1 MSKEP
6 KELNGQNG
14 SKETNEVK
22 VKKEKA
28 EAVNESIR
36 EKNRQATAQA
46 WKNMNAA
53 LNDRDEYEG
62 INAVL
67 KFFNEKGRVGS
78 GITMAEQLKIIEDQ
92 FFIRTRY
99 VELDEDWYRTAAVPM
114 LVKTKDD
121 RWLAVI
127 PVTDGTCFCMDR
139 GAKVKVTRKKAAE
152 FTDSAICFYRGMKNG
167 RLSLKELISFLFRCS
182 SKRDRITVL
191 AASVLATLA
200 GMLLPWVNSFIFSD
214 IIPAGEKSGIA
225 AAAALLFAA
234 VLTAAVLG
242 LLQSL
247 VLTNTVLRCGV
258 YVQSAIFSRLL
269 TLKTDFF
276 KSRRSGELSRM
287 VTEFSDISQIL
298 SVRSIS
304 ACISLVLSFFYLIQI
319 YIYAPRLFVWI
330 LLSTALLG
338 AVMTAEGILHAGW
351 MRRYSQSLSKMSG
364 FCYEMLA
371 GMEHIKLNGAEA
383 RIMRRWSERYLDA
396 SRNEDKPFFLKYA
409 QVFYKLVSIF
419 TTAVIFLSGAGMAA
433 SDYIAFSAAY
443 GAYTAA
449 GAGATV
455 IIQTI
460 ASLKASYSL
469 ISPVLEAE
477 CEEYG
482 SEKKT
487 PERLRGE
494 ITVSDLYFRYADG
507 APYVL
512 QGLSVHIREGESVG
526 VIGTSGC
533 GKSTLIRL
541 LLGFEE
547 AEKGSV
553 YIDEFDIRELDMRSC
568 RRKIGTVLQDA
579 GIISGDIYSN
589 ITITKPDANREE
601 VREAIDMAGLTETIE
616 SLPMGVHTPI
626 SQENCTL
633 SGGQR
638 QRVLIARALITKPSI
653 LIFDEATSALD
664 NITQAKISESV
675 NRLKC
680 TKIIVAH
687 RLSTIQQCDRIL
699 VMDKGGIVQ
708 EGTFE
713 ELKNADGLLKQL
725 LVRQEIR

>member
-1 MSKEP
+1 
-6 KELNGQNG
+6 
-14 SKETNEVK
+14 
-22 VKKEKA
+22 
-28 EAVNESIR
+28 
-36 EKNRQATAQA
+36 
-46 WKNMNAA
+46 
-53 LNDRDEYEG
+53 
-62 INAVL
+62 
-67 KFFNEKGRVGS
+67 
-78 GITMAEQLKIIEDQ
+78 
-92 FFIRTRY
+92 
-99 VELDEDWYRTAAVPM
+99 
-114 LVKTKDD
+114 
-121 RWLAVI
+121 
-127 PVTDGTCFCMDR
+127 
-139 GAKVKVTRKKAAE
+139 
-152 FTDSAICFYRGMKNG
+152 
-167 RLSLKELISFLFRCS
+167 
-182 SKRDRITVL
+182 
-191 AASVLATLA
+191 
-200 GMLLPWVNSFIFSD
+200 
-214 IIPAGEKSGIA
+214 
-225 AAAALLFAA
+225 
-234 VLTAAVLG
+234 
-242 LLQSL
+242 
-247 VLTNTVLRCGV
+247 
-258 YVQSAIFSRLL
+258 
-269 TLKTDFF
+269 
-276 KSRRSGELSRM
+276 
-287 VTEFSDISQIL
+287 
-298 SVRSIS
+298 
-304 ACISLVLSFFYLIQI
+304 
-319 YIYAPRLFVWI
+319 
-330 LLSTALLG
+330 
-338 AVMTAEGILHAGW
+338 
-351 MRRYSQSLSKMSG
+351 
-364 FCYEMLA
+364 MLA

-725 LVRQEIR
+725 LARQEIR